1 MQKNVVTPFYC
12 IFNLLQISSQ
22 TYLTRFIISNAN
34 IIPKEEVTS
43 CGQLD
48 TNNIAF
54 TIFGG
59 SWNKE
64 KNNEYPPNSTPQ
76 TLCQQGNGQQK
87 TCASNRFCR
96 HKNLPLYDINFTRG
110 TYLKP
115 ID

>member
-64 KNNEYPPNSTPQ
+64 KNNEYPPNRTPAF
-76 TLCQQGNGQQK
+76 TNAATMISKSFGLCCNQ
-87 TCASNRFCR
+87 CATN
-96 HKNLPLYDINFTRG
+96 T
-110 TYLKP
+110 
-115 ID
+115 